1 MDIVQQN
8 RLNIETSKILYNL
21 YVSQAALN
29 MDWLVTAE
37 ILDDHEHSIESRLKF
52 WSFNEK
58 AQKYSLNTQIELPH
72 GNDGV
77 KCLEFSSQHTVENL
91 LCASSGEHDVKVWA
105 LDDSQNY
112 KSKLNYKKCKRNFF
126 YLS

>member
-52 WSFNEK
+52 WAFNEK
-58 AQKYSLNTQIELPH
+58 TQKYALNTQIELPH
-72 GNDGV
+72 GDDGV

-91 LCASSGEHDVKVWA
+91 LCASSGEYDVKVWA

-112 KSKLNYKKCKRNFF
+112 KSKSC
-126 YLS
+126 